1 MIRLRRR
8 QQSGEPDG
16 AVLDLPGEP
25 EEELPP
31 GVRPPR
37 ANRTIVVVAVTAVA
51 SLAAGIGVS
60 NLVISPAQRAA
71 EAAPPEAGLI
81 TVPVEER
88 ELSTDLTL
96 RGDALYDDPVSVALE
111 TTDMGGPAIVTGQ
124 VPEVGDL
131 VEAGQVVMEVA
142 GRPVVVLPGELPVYR
157 TLRVGSS
164 GPDVTQLKAALH
176 SLGLNAGNRDS
187 DVFDAATSAAV
198 DALYQQAGY
207 ASPVA
212 EEGADEALTAA
223 REGLR
228 MAEEAYA
235 QAQAEVNR
243 AAGGLPRSER
253 LRLDTAVARAER
265 AVQLAAQE
273 GAEAV
278 TQAREELAVVR
289 VEREEA
295 LAAPDTSA
303 ERSARDAAATAVED
317 AARALAEA
325 RSNAMTP
332 LPAAEVVYVDTL
344 PRRVDS
350 VMVRRGDTV
359 SGEALTISGATLQV
373 LASVSDADATLV
385 PEGTKAYFTVGDE
398 EIEAT
403 VTETRTPSARP
414 AGDGEGEGDGGGGGG
429 GARHELVLVPTEIT
443 EEQRAQIVGSNVR
456 VTIPLESTG
465 GEVLVVP
472 VAALTAG
479 AGGESRVE
487 VERGEAR
494 TEIVVVQTGLTADG
508 YVEVSGEGLTVGDLV
523 VVGR

>member
-1 MIRLRRR
+1 M
-8 QQSGEPDG
+8 
-16 AVLDLPGEP
+16 
-25 EEELPP
+25 PP

-37 ANRTIVVVAVTAVA
+37 ANRTIVVVAATAVA

-131 VEAGQVVMEVA
+131 VEAGQVIMEVA
-142 GRPVVVLPGELPVYR
+142 GRPVIVLPGELPVYR

-164 GPDVTQLKAALH
+164 GPDVTQLKDALH
-176 SLGLNAGNRDS
+176 SLGLGVGNRDS

-198 DALYQQAGY
+198 DALYQEAGY

-212 EEGADEALTAA
+212 EEGAGEALTAA

-235 QAQAEVNR
+235 QAQAEVDR

-265 AVQLAAQE
+265 AVQLAAPE

-289 VEREEA
+289 AEREEA
-295 LAAPDTSA
+295 LTAPDTSA

-325 RSNAMTP
+325 RNTAMTP

-373 LASVSDADATLV
+373 LASVSDADAALV
-385 PEGTKAYFTVGDE
+385 PEGTTAYFTVGEE

-414 AGDGEGEGDGGGGGG
+414 TADGEGDGEDGGGGGG
-429 GARHELVLVPTEIT
+429 GGDRHELVLVPVEIT
-443 EEQRAQIVGSNVR
+443 EEQRAEIVGSNVR
-456 VTIPLESTG
+456 VTVPLESTG

-487 VERGEAR
+487 VDRGGER
-494 TEIVVVQTGLTADG
+494 TEIVVVETGLTADG
-508 YVEVSGEGLTVGDLV
+508 YVEVSAEGLAVGDLV

>member
-1 MIRLRRR
+1 MIRRRR
-8 QQSGEPDG
+8 GRQPDEQDD

-25 EEELPP
+25 EEDLPP
-31 GVRPPR
+31 EVRPPR
-37 ANRTIVVVAVTAVA
+37 ANRTIVVVAATAVA

-96 RGDALYDDPVSVALE
+96 RGDALYDDPVSVAIE
-111 TTDMGGPAIVTGQ
+111 TTDLGGPAIVTGQ

-142 GRPVVVLPGELPVYR
+142 GRPVIVLPGELPVYR

-164 GPDVTQLKAALH
+164 GPDVTQLKDALH
-176 SLGLNAGNRDS
+176 ELGLGVGNRDS
-187 DVFDAATSAAV
+187 DVFDADTAAAV
-198 DALYQQAGY
+198 DALYREAGY
-207 ASPVA
+207 APPVA
-212 EEGADEALTAA
+212 EEGADEALSAA

-243 AAGGLPRSER
+243 AAGGPPRSER

-265 AVQLAAQE
+265 AVQLAVPE

-278 TQAREELAVVR
+278 TQAREELALVR
-289 VEREEA
+289 AEREEA
-295 LAAPDTSA
+295 LATPDTSA
-303 ERSARDAAATAVED
+303 ERAARDAAASAVED
-317 AARALAEA
+317 AAQALAEA
-325 RSNAMTP
+325 RNSALTP

-344 PRRVDS
+344 PRRIDS
-350 VMVRRGDTV
+350 VLVRRGDTV

-373 LASVSDADATLV
+373 LASVSSADAALV
-385 PEGTKAYFTVGDE
+385 PEGTKAYFSVGDAQ
-398 EIEAT
+398 IEAT
-403 VTETRTPSARP
+403 VAEARKPSARP
-414 AGDGEGEGDGGGGGG
+414 DAEGDDGGGGGG
-429 GARHELVLVPTEIT
+429 GGDRNELVLVPDEIT
-443 EEQRAQIVGSNVR
+443 EEQRAEIVGSNVR

-465 GEVLVVP
+465 GEVLTVP

-487 VERGEAR
+487 VNRGGQH
-494 TEIVVVQTGLTADG
+494 TEIVVVETGLTADG
-508 YVEVSGEGLTVGDLV
+508 YVEVSGEGLAAGDLV